1 MVQPISSATLEQLFT
16 VVEGGAQSEA
26 KTASRG
32 AAPLRQTRESS
43 NTAGKGVFDVE
54 RYLADY
60 EIEFTVKPG
69 DGCTLYC
76 LAECLFDI
84 SHTGKDAA
92 IIQNDETGS
101 LGYHCF
107 HDSCREKRWKDAR
120 DKISGG
126 DSLVKYCQDSE
137 QPSYSFEELEQRI
150 AETDD
155 IKVLTEDILQ
165 DIALGDLSE
174 AQVERLLQGIRAK
187 TKVSLGA
194 LHKTVV
200 KFQKATTDHYTI
212 ALTALSLAGDGN
224 VISTG
229 AFTWLWDDRG
239 VWKPVNDRVIKQ
251 FIHQAAPDKCLTKG
265 LVESALDL
273 VKTTTFIPDEDF
285 VSKKD
290 GINCLNGELIWEEGQ
305 WRLTPHDRDNH
316 RTTQIPVEYNPE
328 ARAPRFEK
336 FLDEVFAPDE
346 DRAEKKLC
354 VLECIGYTLLSET
367 RYEKF
372 IMLFGSGANGKSV
385 LMALLAAIV
394 GTPNLAGVQP
404 SQLENK
410 FQCAHLHNKLLNL
423 VTEIP
428 EGHKIDDARLKAI
441 TSGEMTTAE
450 HKNKTPFNFK
460 PYCTCWF
467 GTNHLPHTNDFSEAL
482 FRRAI
487 LVPFNRV
494 FAEHEQDRHLVD
506 ALKGEAS
513 GILNL
518 ALAALAGVFQ
528 RNGFTESESMKQA
541 AMEWRRNADQAQMFV
556 EECCDLNSEKHC
568 PTGKLYEAYRQWAD
582 FCGIR
587 QRLTLKGFVQRL
599 KLLNMGIEPRPGS
612 NGGPRV
618 LVGLSLNHTFYEEF
632 PGFCAPY

>member
-1 MVQPISSATLEQLFT
+1 
-16 VVEGGAQSEA
+16 VEGGAQSDA
-26 KTASRG
+26 KSASRG
-32 AAPLRQTRESS
+32 AAAAPRQTRESD

-54 RYLADY
+54 KYLEVYD
-60 EIEFTVKPG
+60 IPFTVKPG
-69 DGCTLYC
+69 DGRTLFC
-76 LAECLFDI
+76 LAECLFDS
-84 SHTGKDAA
+84 SHTDKDAA

-107 HDSCREKRWKDAR
+107 HDSCRGKKWKDAR

-126 DSLVKYCQDSE
+126 DNLKTYWQDSE
-137 QPSYSFEELEQRI
+137 QPQYSFKELEKRI

-155 IKVLTEDILQ
+155 INVLTEDILEN
-165 DIALGDLSE
+165 IALSDLTE
-174 AQVERLLQGIRAK
+174 AQVDRLLQSIKAK
-187 TKVSLGA
+187 TKIPLKSLRKD
-194 LHKTVV
+194 L
-200 KFQKATTDHYTI
+200 ATLRKVAADHYTI
-212 ALTALSLAGDGN
+212 ALNALSLAGDGN
-224 VISTG
+224 TISTS
-229 AFTWLWDDRG
+229 AFIWLWNDCG
-239 VWKPVNDRVIKQ
+239 VWKPVNDRMFKKY
-251 FIHQAAPDKCLTKG
+251 IHQTAPVKCLTKG

-273 VKTTTFIPDEDF
+273 MKTEIFIPDEDF

-290 GINCLNGELIWEEGQ
+290 GINCLNGELIWDEGQ
-305 WRLTPHDRDNH
+305 WRLTPHDRDNR
-316 RTTQIPVEYNPE
+316 RTTQIPVKYYPW
-328 ARAPRFEK
+328 AQAPRFEK
-336 FLDEVFAPDE
+336 FLDEVFEPDE

-385 LMALLAAIV
+385 LMALIAAIV
-394 GTPNLAGVQP
+394 GTENLAAVQP

-460 PYCTCWF
+460 PFCTCWF

-541 AMEWRRNADQAQMFV
+541 AMEWRRNADQAQMFL
-556 EECCDLNSEKHC
+556 EECCDLDPSTRY
-568 PTGKLYEAYRQWAD
+568 PTGELYEDYRQWAD

-587 QRLTLKGFVQRL
+587 QKLALKGFVQRL
-599 KLLNMGIEPRPGS
+599 KQLGIEARPGS

-618 LVGLSLNHTFYEEF
+618 LVGLTRKNTFHQEF
-632 PGFCAPY
+632 SRFRAPYWSGI